1 MITILNSYFYTV
13 ENSPLNS
20 IYSIIVALWSTLF
33 VIFWKRRQRGLF
45 IEWDNHTTIFQDDDV
60 RKEFVGTMTYN
71 PVTDKKE
78 PMFST
83 KERLIQ
89 YGKSFL
95 ICAPYF
101 AAIIFFNII
110 FLNLTGVID
119 PLRHHALF

>member
-1 MITILNSYFYTV
+1 
-13 ENSPLNS
+13 
-20 IYSIIVALWSTLF
+20 

-45 IEWDNHTTIFQDDDV
+45 IEWDNHTTIFQDDNV
-60 RKEFVGTMTYN
+60 RKEFVGTITYN